1 MRIGSEVAD
10 QCSDARAGCR
20 EGEYADGPAVAGVF
34 QGVAVRAFES
44 QRTGD
49 GSCVAVREGYRHGL
63 QAQFSAAGVA
73 LELVDF
79 SLNEGAG
86 RDDDFVAG
94 GDGRNNLGVDVVA
107 GMEVP
112 GLDRLR

>member
-10 QCSDARAGCR
+10 QCADARAGCR
-20 EGEYADGPAVAGVF
+20 EGEYADGPAVAGIF

-49 GSCVAVREGYRHGL
+49 GSCVAVGEGYRHGL
-63 QAQFSAAGVA
+63 QAQFSAAAVV
-73 LELVDF
+73 LELVNF

-94 GDGRNNLGVDVVA
+94 GDRRNDLSVDVISA
-107 GMEVP
+107 MEAP